1 MAPHILLAYRL
12 GSFRRCLGFSFSLH
26 RWLGRSPGEV
36 EIFAQFNI
44 HLGTRFKAAGLRVQ
58 FHYNQTPGIHFK
70 VDPPEEY
77 RGAILKGIE
86 DGMVARLPNFSSSG
100 SIWII
105 EIAEH
110 EVDSRQR
117 ACYRAGHLVIDQA
130 YSLTETA
137 RT

>member
-1 MAPHILLAYRL
+1 LLWRN
-12 GSFRRCLGFSFSLH
+12 
-26 RWLGRSPGEV
+26 PGEV

-44 HLGTRFKAAGLRVQ
+44 YLGPRFEAAGLRVQ

-77 RGAILKGIE
+77 RGRSLKGIE
-86 DGMVARLPNFSSSG
+86 EGMVARFPNFPSSG
-100 SIWII
+100 RIWIT

-110 EVDSRQR
+110 EVDSSQR
-117 ACYRAGHLVIDQA
+117 AFYRAGRLVIDQA